1 MNRDPKQVSEILEDY
16 FNQCGSVEDALVHE
30 IEQWHP
36 TLQQNFTRFCIQWLK
51 RLAEDGFSF
60 DDRNK
65 ASVEFARSIRHQLE
79 KAYLPYI

>member
-1 MNRDPKQVSEILEDY
+1 MKDPKKVSEILEDY
-16 FNQCGSVEDALVHE
+16 FNQCGNVEDALVHK

-65 ASVEFARSIRHQLE
+65 ASVEFARSIKDKLE